1 MIHLHFVGDGPRDEA
16 MMPRLIERILK
27 VDVHADFREW
37 KSIHLHGKGYGK
49 KLAFAIR
56 VARDAAADGLV
67 ATVDADKA
75 PQRERLRELQSARD
89 DDRSKAPSFP
99 TALGEAVPQAESWLL
114 DDPVAVRQVMRLRLE
129 STVPTIRQTKSPKQ
143 TLEDL
148 RTQGENEVDDVLTLL
163 AAIAREVQPSRCQH
177 AKETGF
183 NRFVA
188 DVQREL
194 GTIVARA

>member
-75 PQRERLRELQSARD
+75 PQREQLPELQSARD
-89 DDRSKAPSFP
+89 HARSKALPFP
-99 TALGEAVPQAESWLL
+99 TPLRTTVPHTPSYLL
-114 DDPVAVRQVMRLRLE
+114 D
-129 STVPTIRQTKSPKQ
+129 T
-143 TLEDL
+143 
-148 RTQGENEVDDVLTLL
+148 
-163 AAIAREVQPSRCQH
+163 
-177 AKETGF
+177 
-183 NRFVA
+183 
-188 DVQREL
+188 
-194 GTIVARA
+194 